1 MIVLATKQ
9 LIMRPIYA
17 TTLTAFGLLA
27 ASSTYAWDV
36 KVGDKDLSFHG
47 FASQG
52 FLYSSDYNYLG
63 KTTDGSFEFNEVG
76 LNASISPFNRT
87 RISLQA
93 FMFDVG
99 NVGNYNPFLDYA
111 SIEYI
116 FNDYVGIRGGRV
128 RRPGGIY
135 NHIQDVDLARTSILL
150 PQGVYDSRF
159 RDFSTSI
166 DGGVIFGNVP
176 MSKAGSLSYEFY
188 GGFMELS
195 DEGGVVK
202 LIKNGLPPAPI
213 GSFDSIERNA
223 VVGTQLWWNTPVQ
236 GLRTGVSLGYLFD
249 FTYNFTVAPPFGAG
263 AMRAESNIPYQQYSI
278 EYAWKS
284 WTFQAEYYTYSTFN
298 RTYSGSTLLSRSHN
312 HPDSWY
318 LSAAYRFNKWFETG
332 VYYTEYYGD
341 INNRSGTG
349 AAIPSDAYQKDLA
362 LSFRFDPKDWWV
374 LKLELHRIQG
384 TGLLQNNSQNPA
396 RDERAWYMLAA
407 KTTFSF

>member
-1 MIVLATKQ
+1 MSEKEVPENRKT
-9 LIMRPIYA
+9 IMRHIYA
-17 TTLTAFGLLA
+17 TTLTAVSLLA

-36 KVGDKDLSFHG
+36 KLGEKNLSFHG

-52 FLYSSDYNYLG
+52 LLYSSDYNYLG
-63 KTTDGSFEFNEVG
+63 KSTDGSFEFNEVG

-87 RISLQA
+87 RISVQA

-111 SIEYI
+111 SIEYV

-150 PQGVYDSRF
+150 PQGMYDSRW

-176 MSKAGSLSYEFY
+176 LSKAGSLAYEFY

-195 DEGGVVK
+195 DDGGVVK

-223 VVGTQLWWNTPVQ
+223 VVGTQLWWNTPLD
-236 GLRTGVSLGYLFD
+236 GLRAGVSLGYLFD

-263 AMRAESNIPYQQYSI
+263 AMRSENNIPYQQYSL
-278 EYAWKS
+278 EYLWKS
-284 WTFQAEYYTYSTFN
+284 WTFRPSTTLTA
-298 RTYSGSTLLSRSHN
+298 RSTAPMLAVHC
-312 HPDSWY
+312 
-318 LSAAYRFNKWFETG
+318 SAART
-332 VYYTEYYGD
+332 V
-341 INNRSGTG
+341 
-349 AAIPSDAYQKDLA
+349 IPILGMSVQPIASTNGSRQ
-362 LSFRFDPKDWWV
+362 V
-374 LKLELHRIQG
+374 RI
-384 TGLLQNNSQNPA
+384 TPNITAMLTTATAPA
-396 RDERAWYMLAA
+396 RQSLQTPIKKMSLCPSVSIR
-407 KTTFSF
+407 KIGGS